1 MYDLE
6 GINKV
11 ASETQRSLELSES
24 AKDYFN
30 EVIPTAEEW
39 NLMSDSEKSDAW
51 QLVES
56 RMQEVCELTGVREAD
71 VAKHIPQYIFG
82 KIEYKELPFCDEQEY
97 INRCEWAVQEFLERE
112 EYRDIPYFDADS
124 KLRAA
129 YIEDFYDKFSE
140 FSGYNS
146 KLVFQDTGHK
156 NMGAY
161 NPENNTITLNSR
173 LLRIDNPEEL
183 MKTVLHESR
192 HAYQQYAVDYPDRVT
207 VSEGTIEEW
216 KENMANYIPPGLD
229 FEGYVNQP
237 IEVDAECFA
246 NNAFNKGYSYL
257 T

>member
-6 GINKV
+6 GIGK
-11 ASETQRSLELSES
+11 ATSETQRNLELSES
-24 AKDYFN
+24 SRDYFN
-30 EVIPTAEEW
+30 EVIPTQEEW
-39 NLMSDSEKSDAW
+39 MNLSETEKSESW
-51 QLVES
+51 QLIES
-56 RMQEVCELTGVREAD
+56 RMKEICDLTGTREAD

-82 KIEYKELPFCDEQEY
+82 EVECTELPFCDEEEY
-97 INRCEWAVQEFLERE
+97 FTRSEWAVKEFLERE

-146 KLVFQDTGHK
+146 KLVFKDTGPK

-161 NPENNTITLNSR
+161 NSENNTITLNSR
-173 LLRIDNPEEL
+173 LLKIDNPEEL

-237 IEVDAECFA
+237 IEVDAEYFA
-246 NNAFNKGYSYL
+246 NSTFNKGYSYL